1 MTNTK
6 RIRILLIERNLT
18 VNAAAAEIGL
28 QPSNLTAMIRGRLK
42 LYVYRRPLAEL
53 LGVPVKAIFPDG
65 AERPRSRGHG
75 PRRRAAV

>member
-53 LGVPVKAIFPDG
+53 LGVSVRAIFPDG
-65 AERPRSRGHG
+65 AERPRPKRGRRSR
-75 PRRRAAV
+75 RVAV